1 MINFINLNH
10 ILNNS
15 LIMKPIKIKN
25 LKPEAFRNPPVLN
38 RYFIHLLIIIVQIIV
53 LQNYVLAQT
62 TTPTDTTKKEI
73 TSIPIPEIT
82 RQATEANSLIL
93 EKQKNLLTES
103 IKAAIVSKTDTLLF
117 KISLLR
123 EDPRVHKMESLNF
136 RNLSNL
142 ESEWSLINSL
152 LLSEQSNLTSQVQKL
167 ENEINLLGEM
177 YKVWQNTLVAAEKI
191 KAPDMVIQQ
200 IKSTIQKLDQLQSS
214 FQSDSDFLQERLV
227 RVSRGMIFVNE
238 ILGKISIAQE
248 VKTKEL
254 FELNQPPIWKI
265 FKPKEEEIVFKER
278 RSFIND
284 TVTRLKDFV
293 HTYSFRI
300 WLHLVLFLIIL
311 IFIFFSFKNL
321 KDFIAGGNIP
331 QAEAVNKIIRRPI
344 STIILISFLLT
355 YILYENI
362 PESVKLINLI
372 ILLVPVLIIL
382 NEIVKRKIRRFVYF
396 TVVSVVLIQTHS
408 LLFTGTLLTRVF
420 LMFIILFGLV
430 CLAWILR
437 NKTVREYV
445 LSLRLGKLMY
455 SLATLSFIL
464 LSIAILAALAGA
476 VNLAE
481 FITYATINSAALV
494 LIFYSLSLTV
504 NSILIISLN
513 TKSLQKLNVIR
524 QYGDDIY
531 KRTVKIVNIVASILW
546 IILTLGL
553 FNIWDDIYQWGQRVF
568 AKSLSIGTVA
578 LSLGNIVVFILVIWL
593 TLWISKLIRI
603 IVEGE
608 VAPKVKFKRGV
619 PGAISLILRITIIT
633 IGFLF
638 AIAAAGVDMSKLAI
652 LLGALG
658 VGIGF
663 GLQNIFNNLVSGII
677 LAFERP
683 IQVGDII
690 EIGEFWGTVKEIGI
704 RSSTIFTFE
713 GSEVIVPNGNL
724 ISKELINWTLT
735 DRQRRAEVLVGVA
748 YGTDPEKVLNILRNI
763 TDEHSEV
770 LKEPAPLALFTGFGN
785 SSLDFRLLFWIKKA
799 DERFSIQSEVNVA
812 VNKALEAAGITIPF
826 PQHDLHLKS
835 VDSLLM
841 KDLKGRKGK

>member
-1 MINFINLNH
+1 MKLINRQHVKTETFRIFQKFSGYINRL
-10 ILNNS
+10 
-15 LIMKPIKIKN
+15 
-25 LKPEAFRNPPVLN
+25 
-38 RYFIHLLIIIVQIIV
+38 LLIIVLSLL
-53 LQNYVLAQT
+53 LQNHLLAQAT
-62 TTPTDTTKKEI
+62 SSADTAKQEI

-82 RQATEANSLIL
+82 TQATEVNSLIL

-103 IKAAIVSKTDTLLF
+103 NKSVIISRTETLLF
-117 KISLLR
+117 KISMLR

-142 ESEWSLINSL
+142 ESEWSLLNSL
-152 LLSEQSNLTSQVQKL
+152 LLGEQSDFTGQVEKF
-167 ENEINLLGEM
+167 ETEITLLGEM
-177 YKVWQNTLVAAEKI
+177 HKVWQNTLVAAEKI
-191 KAPDMVIQQ
+191 EAPDMVIQQ
-200 IKSTIQKLDQLQSS
+200 IKTTIERLEHLQSS
-214 FQSDSDFLQERLV
+214 FQSDSEFLQERLV
-227 RVSRGMIFVNE
+227 QVSRGLIFVNE

-248 VKTKEL
+248 VTTKKL

-265 FKPKEEEIVFKER
+265 FKAKEEGIVFKER
-278 RSFIND
+278 RSFIDD
-284 TVTRLKDFV
+284 TLTRIKDFV
-293 HTYSFRI
+293 NTYSLKI
-300 WLHLVLFLIIL
+300 WLHLMLFIIIL
-311 IFIFFSFKNL
+311 VFILFSFRNL
-321 KDFIAGGNIP
+321 KHFIAGEEIP
-331 QAEAVNKIIRRPI
+331 QAAAVNKIIKRPV
-344 STIILISFLLT
+344 SSVILISFLLT

-362 PESVKLINLI
+362 PESIKLINLF

-396 TVVSVVLIQTHS
+396 TVVSVVLIQVHS
-408 LLFTGTLLTRVF
+408 LLYTDSLLSRIF
-420 LMFIILFGLV
+420 LIFIILFGLL
-430 CLAWILR
+430 CLAWILQ
-437 NKTVREYV
+437 NKSVREYV

-455 SLATLSFIL
+455 SLASLSFVF
-464 LSIAILAALAGA
+464 LSIAILTALAGA
-476 VNLAE
+476 VSLAE
-481 FITYATINSAALV
+481 FITYATINSAALI
-494 LIFYSLSLTV
+494 LIFYVLSLTI
-504 NSILIISLN
+504 NSIIIISLN

-531 KRTVKIVNIVASILW
+531 KRTVRIVNVVASVLW
-546 IILTLGL
+546 IILTLSL
-553 FNIWDDIYQWGQRVF
+553 FTIWDDIYQWGQRLF
-568 AKSLSIGTVA
+568 AKSLSIGTVF
-578 LSLGNIVVFILVIWL
+578 LSLGNIVVFILIIWL

-603 IVEGE
+603 IIEGE

-748 YGTDPEKVLNILRNI
+748 YGTNPEKVLDILRNVTTGHPQI
-763 TDEHSEV
+763 
-770 LKEPAPLALFTGFGN
+770 LKEPAPLALFTGFGS
-785 SSLDFRLLFWIKKA
+785 SSLDFRLLFWINRA
-799 DERFSIQSEVNVA
+799 DERLSIQSQMNVV
-812 VNKALEAAGITIPF
+812 VNKALQDAGITIPF
-826 PQHDLHLKS
+826 PQHDLHIKS
-835 VDSLLM
+835 VESEVI
-841 KDLKGRKGK
+841 KDISGKKER

>member
-1 MINFINLNH
+1 
-10 ILNNS
+10 
-15 LIMKPIKIKN
+15 MKPIKIKN

>member
-1 MINFINLNH
+1 
-10 ILNNS
+10 
-15 LIMKPIKIKN
+15 MKPIKIKN
-25 LKPEAFRNPPVLN
+25 PKPGAFRKPLIFT
-38 RYFIHLLIIIVQIIV
+38 RYLIQLLLIIVQIITA
-53 LQNYVLAQT
+53 QNFVVAQS
-62 TTPTDTTKKEI
+62 TTPADTAKKEI

-82 RQATEANSLIL
+82 RQATEVNSLIL

-103 IKAAIVSKTDTLLF
+103 NKSAIVSRTDTLLF

-152 LLSEQSNLTSQVQKL
+152 LLSEQSDLTSRVQKL

-177 YKVWQNTLVAAEKI
+177 YRIWQNTLVAAEKI
-191 KAPDMVIQQ
+191 KAPDMVVQQ

-238 ILGKISIAQE
+238 ILGKISMAQE
-248 VKTKEL
+248 LKTKRL
-254 FELNQPPIWKI
+254 FELNQPPIWKV
-265 FKPKEEEIVFKER
+265 FKAKDEAVVFKER

-284 TVTRLKDFV
+284 TITRLKDFV
-293 HTYSFRI
+293 RTYSFRI

-408 LLFTGTLLTRVF
+408 LLFTDTLLTRVF

-430 CLAWILR
+430 CLAWIFR

-455 SLATLSFIL
+455 SLASLSFIL

-531 KRTVKIVNIVASILW
+531 KRTVRIVNFVASILW

-553 FNIWDDIYQWGQRVF
+553 FNIWDDIYQWGQGIF
-568 AKSLSIGTVA
+568 AKSLSIGTVT
-578 LSLGNIVVFILVIWL
+578 LSLGNIVVFILIIWL

-619 PGAISLILRITIIT
+619 PGAISLIMRITVIT

-748 YGTDPEKVLNILRNI
+748 YGTDPDKVLDILRNVTKGHPQI
-763 TDEHSEV
+763 

-799 DERFSIQSEVNVA
+799 DERFRIQSEVNVA

-826 PQHDLHLKS
+826 PQHDLHFKS
-835 VDSLLM
+835 VDPLFM
-841 KDLKGRKGK
+841 KNLKGSQGK